1 MSAPPAVGQAE
12 SARRFISQHPLGL
25 FHLLLGATVLLL
37 ALGLVM
43 VMSASSIV
51 SLRLHD
57 SVYTLAQRQ
66 ALFAVVGLTAMVI
79 ASRFPVRLWRGFA
92 WPTLVVAFALL
103 IAVLLIGVEVSGQ
116 KNWID
121 IIGPFR
127 LQPSEIAKFAVV
139 LWAADL
145 LARKEQLLD
154 RWSHLLVPLLPVTF
168 VMLGLVLLQGDV
180 GNTIILAAIVG
191 GILFAAGAPMR
202 LFFVLGAFALA
213 GIAALSYAA
222 PYRLNRFRS
231 WLDPGADRL
240 GDGWQLIQ
248 GQYAL
253 GTGGWWGVGLGAS
266 REKWGSLPEAHTD
279 FIFSVIGEELGLVG
293 TLMVLTLFGVI
304 AFVAFR
310 LVQTSTD
317 TFIRLASAGMG
328 TWIIVQAVVNIGAV
342 LGLLP
347 ITGVSLP
354 LVSYGGSS
362 LVPLLVSLG
371 MLMSFARAEG
381 KAAMRVRVVHE

>member
-1 MSAPPAVGQAE
+1 VSAPPAIGQTE

-66 ALFAVVGLTAMVI
+66 ALFAVVGLTAMVV
-79 ASRFPVRLWRGFA
+79 ASRVPVRLWRGFA
-92 WPTLVVAFALL
+92 WPTLVVAFVLL

-121 IIGPFR
+121 IVGPFR

-180 GNTIILAAIVG
+180 GNTIIIAAIVG
-191 GILFAAGAPMR
+191 GILFAAGAPLR
-202 LFFVLGAFALA
+202 LFFALGAIALA
-213 GIAALSYAA
+213 AIAALSYAA

-293 TLMVLTLFGVI
+293 TLMVLILFGVI

-317 TFIRLASAGMG
+317 TFIRLASAGIG

-381 KAAMRVRVVHE
+381 TAAMRVRVVDE

>member
-1 MSAPPAVGQAE
+1 MSAPPAIGQTE

-66 ALFAVVGLTAMVI
+66 ALFAVVGLTAMVV
-79 ASRFPVRLWRGFA
+79 ASRVPVRLWRGFA
-92 WPTLVVAFALL
+92 WPTLVVAFVLL

-121 IIGPFR
+121 IVGPFR

-180 GNTIILAAIVG
+180 GNTIIIAAIVG
-191 GILFAAGAPMR
+191 GILFAAGAPLR
-202 LFFVLGAFALA
+202 LFFALGAIALA
-213 GIAALSYAA
+213 AIAALSYAA

-293 TLMVLTLFGVI
+293 TLMVLILFGVI

-317 TFIRLASAGMG
+317 TFIRLASAGIG

-381 KAAMRVRVVHE
+381 TAAMRVRVVDE

>member
-1 MSAPPAVGQAE
+1 MSAPPAIGQTE

-66 ALFAVVGLTAMVI
+66 ALFAVVGLTAMVV
-79 ASRFPVRLWRGFA
+79 ASRVPVRLWRGFA
-92 WPTLVVAFALL
+92 WPTLVVAFVLL

-121 IIGPFR
+121 IVGPFR

-180 GNTIILAAIVG
+180 GNTIIIAAIVG
-191 GILFAAGAPMR
+191 GILFAAGAPLR
-202 LFFVLGAFALA
+202 LFFALGAIALA
-213 GIAALSYAA
+213 AIAALSYAA

-293 TLMVLTLFGVI
+293 TLMVLILFGVI

-317 TFIRLASAGMG
+317 TFIRLASAGIG

-381 KAAMRVRVVHE
+381 AAAMRVRVVDE

>member
-202 LFFVLGAFALA
+202 LFFVLGAIALA